1 MSPTVSQMVKAASP
15 SKAIKKLVR
24 ELDTAE
30 TFARDALD
38 DYTGSIPATLL
49 VIFKQRHEH
58 PPQDYSLYD
67 PDNLELSIMADIRSN
82 LRAAGFE
89 VASQSGTTPRYA
101 LSMIEIPG
109 KEQDFWLKKGFFP
122 ADRLP
127 ASFIGQDT
135 LLITAS
141 NRAGRVLRRLI
152 RIVDARLLLTSSSRQ
167 LGRSVQIEESEQPT
181 EMTLFWQ
188 PYGYG
193 A

>member
-1 MSPTVSQMVKAASP
+1 MIKAAST

-30 TFARDALD
+30 MFARDALD

-49 VIFKQRHEH
+49 VIFKQRYEH
-58 PPQDYSLYD
+58 PPQNYSLYD

-89 VASQSGTTPRYA
+89 VASQSGVTPLYA

-122 ADRLP
+122 ADGLP
-127 ASFIGQDT
+127 ASFIGQNA

-152 RIVDARLLLTSSSRQ
+152 RIVDASLLLTSSSRQ
-167 LGRSVQIEESEQPT
+167 LGRSVQIEQSEQPT